1 MDYIELDCKVIPG
14 GDNID
19 ILVAYLAGIGF
30 SMFQETDE
38 GVKAYIDVKL
48 FDQNELDG
56 IPFITD
62 NKDVNITYSVA
73 AAEKKNW
80 NEEWESNFK
89 PVVIGKEIYVR
100 AEYHLADPS
109 FKYELVIQPRMAFG
123 TGHHATTSMMMDAM
137 LKIDF
142 KNRTVL
148 DMGCGTAILAI
159 LAEKLGA
166 VTLTG
171 IDNDPNAVEN
181 AVLNCSINGAKNIIV
196 LLGDATTSG
205 NETFDIILANINRNI
220 ILEDLPLYKKN
231 LNPGGILMLS
241 GFYLA
246 DLEIITEKAN
256 SLNLNLQSHQMLN
269 DWCQAN
275 FISN

>member
-1 MDYIELDCKVIPG
+1 MDYIELDCKGIPG

-166 VTLTG
+166 VSLTG

>member
-166 VTLTG
+166 VSLTG